1 MFHDDES
8 DGGIVLFVSVCFVVA
23 CLPAGLFHE
32 FGEVGLPGFGF
43 DHIGFVAGCEDEV
56 AFVFPSVEVEAFYIM
71 AGVA

>member
-1 MFHDDES
+1 M
-8 DGGIVLFVSVCFVVA
+8 CFVVA
-23 CLPAGLFHE
+23 CLSDGLFHE
-32 FGEVGLPGFGF
+32 LGEVGLAGFGF

>member
-1 MFHDDES
+1 M
-8 DGGIVLFVSVCFVVA
+8 CFVVA

-32 FGEVGLPGFGF
+32 FGEVGLSGFGF

-56 AFVFPSVEVEAFYIM
+56 AFVFAAVEMEALYII

>member
-1 MFHDDES
+1 M
-8 DGGIVLFVSVCFVVA
+8 CFVVA

-32 FGEVGLPGFGF
+32 FGEMGLARLGF

-56 AFVFPSVEVEAFYIM
+56 AFVFAAVEVEAFYII

>member
-1 MFHDDES
+1 M
-8 DGGIVLFVSVCFVVA
+8 GFVVA

-32 FGEVGLPGFGF
+32 FGEVGLARLGF

-56 AFVFPSVEVEAFYIM
+56 AFVFAAVEVEALYII

>member
-1 MFHDDES
+1 M
-8 DGGIVLFVSVCFVVA
+8 GFVVA

-32 FGEVGLPGFGF
+32 FGEVCLSCFCF

-56 AFVFPSVEVEAFYIM
+56 AFILFTVEVEAFYII

>member
-1 MFHDDES
+1 M
-8 DGGIVLFVSVCFVVA
+8 GFVVA

-32 FGEVGLPGFGF
+32 FGEVGLSGFGF

-56 AFVFPSVEVEAFYIM
+56 AFVFAAVEVEAFYII

>member
-1 MFHDDES
+1 M
-8 DGGIVLFVSVCFVVA
+8 CFVVA

-32 FGEVGLPGFGF
+32 FGEVGLAGFGF

-56 AFVFPSVEVEAFYIM
+56 AFVFVAVEVESFYIM